1 MLSQVIVVSIILR
14 KVEKVKLGK
23 VRFFYMICM
32 IFNMPYMTISIDIQ
46 YIVRRGEKFD
56 PNCSICDLI
65 FVPGVCLKTRRLGL
79 LKHLFLIAIQQIA
92 LIMI

>member
-65 FVPGVCLKTRRLGL
+65 FVPGVRLKTSR
-79 LKHLFLIAIQQIA
+79 HVETNPNCNV
-92 LIMI
+92 M

>member
-14 KVEKVKLGK
+14 KVEKVRFLVQKVIKLGK

-65 FVPGVCLKTRRLGL
+65 FVPGVRLKTRR
-79 LKHLFLIAIQQIA
+79 HVETNPNCNV
-92 LIMI
+92 M

>member
-1 MLSQVIVVSIILR
+1 
-14 KVEKVKLGK
+14 
-23 VRFFYMICM
+23 M

-65 FVPGVCLKTRRLGL
+65 FVPGVRLKTRR
-79 LKHLFLIAIQQIA
+79 HVETNPNCNVT
-92 LIMI
+92 

>member
-1 MLSQVIVVSIILR
+1 MSQNTLWGASGKCSGPPVIYVISN
-14 KVEKVKLGK
+14 
-23 VRFFYMICM
+23 MICM

-65 FVPGVCLKTRRLGL
+65 FVPGVRLKTRRLGL

>member
-56 PNCSICDLI
+56 LNCSICDLI
-65 FVPGVCLKTRRLGL
+65 FVPGVRLKTRRLGL
-79 LKHLFLIAIQQIA
+79 LKHLFLIAIKQIA
-92 LIMI
+92 LMIQ

>member
-14 KVEKVKLGK
+14 KVEKVRFLVQKLIKLGK

-65 FVPGVCLKTRRLGL
+65 FVPGVRLKTRR
-79 LKHLFLIAIQQIA
+79 HVETNPNCNV
-92 LIMI
+92 M